1 MIKKISVFVLLCFQI
16 SLYSQTKLAS
26 FFSDH
31 MVLQQN
37 EKVSLWGNDKPNK
50 KITVTASW
58 GETETI
64 KADKNGEWTLKIQTP
79 IAGGPYTLDIEG
91 SETIQL
97 KDIMIGE
104 VWLCSGQSNMEM
116 PVKGFSNQP
125 VIGSQDAILNG
136 NNNHL
141 RVFKIERNQTLEPID
156 NVVGNWKV
164 ASTETVGNFSAT
176 AYFFGNKIQSIVDVP
191 VGLIVTS
198 WGGSRAEAWTDAP
211 TLKEFKSAK
220 IPTKIPK
227 KGIQQTPTLLYNAML
242 HPIIGYTI
250 KGAIWY
256 QGESNKTQASE
267 YQRLITSMVTSW
279 RHQWKQ
285 GDFPFYYVQIAP
297 YNYGNKAN
305 SAFLREAQLNTMKTL
320 KNSGMA
326 VTMDIGNATY
336 IHPAEKRKV
345 GERLAYWALAKDY
358 NIAGIEFSGP
368 IYKNMKVEGQKV
380 TVTFEN
386 TPNGISSFGKK
397 ITGFEI
403 AGEDKIFHP
412 AEGNIIRKGYP
423 NGAVLLTSDKVKKPI
438 SVRYNFH
445 NLVEASIFSTAGL
458 PASSFRTDTWDK

>member
-1 MIKKISVFVLLCFQI
+1 MLKKTVLFLFIGIQTI
-16 SLYSQTKLAS
+16 AFSQTKLAS

-37 EKVSLWGNDKPNK
+37 EKVSLWGKDKPK
-50 KITVTASW
+50 KKVTITASW

-79 IAGGPYTLDIEG
+79 TAGGPYSIDING
-91 SETIQL
+91 SDAIEL
-97 KDIMIGE
+97 KDVMIGE

-116 PVKGFSNQP
+116 PVKGFLNQP

-136 NNNHL
+136 NNNNL

-156 NVVGNWKV
+156 TVDGDWKI
-164 ASTETVGNFSAT
+164 ASTATVGDFSAT
-176 AYFFGNKIQSIVDVP
+176 AYFFGNKIQNTVDVP

-198 WGGSRAEAWTDAP
+198 WGGSRAEAWTDAA
-211 TLKEFKSAK
+211 TLKEFKSVK
-220 IPTKIPK
+220 LPTEIPK

-256 QGESNKTQASE
+256 QGESNKNQASE
-267 YQRLITSMVTSW
+267 YQKLIGSMVTSW
-279 RHQWKQ
+279 RAQWNQ

-297 YNYGNKAN
+297 YNYGKKAN
-305 SAFLREAQLNTMKTL
+305 SAFLREAQLNTMKSL

-326 VTMDIGNATY
+326 VTMDIGDATY

-368 IYKNMKVEGQKV
+368 TFKDMQIEGQKV

-386 TPNGISSFGKK
+386 APNGISSFGKK
-397 ITGFEI
+397 VTGFEI

-412 AEGNIIRKGYP
+412 ANAKMIRKGYP
-423 NGAVLLTSDKVKKPI
+423 NGGVLLSSENVMQPVA
-438 SVRYNFH
+438 VRYNFH

-458 PASSFRTDTWDK
+458 PASSFRTDTWKE